1 MIVRRISL
9 AFAVAAVALVA
20 AAPSNGKLDLEAWRR
35 MPVHHHGRVMPLDT
49 FARSAAEVVCDRMN
63 PELDLKG
70 SASAADYKSDKLA
83 PARELFPDGKPRRFK
98 AAELL
103 LSWLVEPEKW
113 EHVPFLA

>member
-1 MIVRRISL
+1 MFARRISL
-9 AFAVAAVALVA
+9 AFALLAASLVA
-20 AAPSNGKLDLEAWRR
+20 AAPDNSKLDLEAWRR

-49 FARSAAEVVCDRMN
+49 FARSATEVICDRIN

-70 SASAADYKSDKLA
+70 SVSAADYKSAKLKS
-83 PARELFPDGKPRRFK
+83 ARELFPDGKLRRFK

-113 EHVPFLA
+113 EH